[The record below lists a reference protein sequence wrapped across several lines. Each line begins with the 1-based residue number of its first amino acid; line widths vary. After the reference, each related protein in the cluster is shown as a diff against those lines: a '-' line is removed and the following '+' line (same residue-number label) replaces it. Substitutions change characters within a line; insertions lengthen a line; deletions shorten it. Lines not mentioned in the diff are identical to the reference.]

1 MRPSGRSA
9 IIGGMYANVASFILI
24 LIGSLFAVLG
34 IFLGGNLFVAV
45 IGLLAILAGGK
56 LSIAARA
63 SA

>member
-1 MRPSGRSA
+1 MRPRRCGA
-9 IIGGMYANVASFILI
+9 IICGMYANVASFILI
-24 LIGSLFAVLG
+24 LLGSLFAVLG
-34 IFLGGNLFVAV
+34 IFLGGNLLVAV